1 MTITPITKTE
11 DLIKLVDSLKNS
23 QYITI
28 DTEFLRTTT
37 FFAKLCLI
45 QVANDEGAHI
55 IDPLAN
61 GLDLSCF
68 YELMDGGPI
77 KVFHASRQDLEIFYH
92 AMGKV
97 PSPIFDTQVAAMV
110 CGYGDSAGY
119 ETLVKAIARESIDKS
134 IRFTDWSI
142 RPLTDK
148 QLNYALSD
156 VTHLRVIYKH
166 LAEKLEDNGRT
177 SWLIDEFNVLTSEKT
192 YKINPAEAWRRIKC
206 KSNNRRFLGYVQALA
221 AFRETEARSRD
232 VPRNRIMRD
241 DLLLAIAAHPP
252 SEKSK
257 LGHTKGLSKRYS
269 NGEAGE
275 QFWAALQTVTNCPE
289 DQLPT
294 PSPKRFNGG
303 GNERSGPSLELLKV
317 LLKLKCTENDVAS
330 KLVASSKELEEIATN
345 NGQDLACM
353 SGWRFEVFG
362 KDALRLMNGELAMV
376 VQGKTIVLKELSA

>member
-1 MTITPITKTE
+1 MSITPITKTD
-11 DLIKLVDSLKNS
+11 DLVKLVESLKSS

-37 FFAKLCLI
+37 YFAKLCLI
-45 QVANDEGAHI
+45 QVANDDGAHI
-55 IDPLAN
+55 IDPLAE
-61 GLDLSCF
+61 GLDLSSF

-77 KVFHASRQDLEIFYH
+77 KVFHASRQDLEIFFH

-119 ETLVKAIARESIDKS
+119 ETLVKSIAKESIDKS

-166 LAEKLEDNGRT
+166 LAESLEKSGRT
-177 SWLIDEFNVLTSEKT
+177 SWLVDEFSILTSENT
-192 YKINPAEAWRRIKC
+192 YKIAPEKSWKRIKC
-206 KSNNRRFLGYVQALA
+206 KSNNRRFLGYVQAMA
-221 AFRETEARSRD
+221 AFREVEAVERD

-241 DLLLAIAAHPP
+241 DLLLSIAAHPP
-252 SEKSK
+252 SEKHK
-257 LGHTKGLSKRYS
+257 VGKIKGLSKRYS
-269 NGEAGE
+269 NGEAGDK
-275 QFWAALQTVTNCPE
+275 FFAALQAVVNTPE
-289 DQLPT
+289 SDLPEAT
-294 PSPKRFNGG
+294 PKRFNG
-303 GNERSGPSLELLKV
+303 NDRAGPSLELLKV

-330 KLVASSKELEEIATN
+330 KLVASSKDLEQLATSN
-345 NGQDLACM
+345 NTDMMCM
-353 SGWRFEVFG
+353 QGWRYDVFG
-362 KDALRLMNGELAMV
+362 KDAERLMNGELAMV
-376 VQGKTIVLKELSA
+376 VNGKTIELKEVS